1 MKLSDIFMIVL
12 VANAYRNVD
21 GFSYAIFIC
30 AAVYGLCRALEM
42 IFF

>member
-1 MKLSDIFMIVL
+1 MKLSDIFMVVL
-12 VANAYRNVD
+12 VANACRNVD

-30 AAVYGLCRALEM
+30 GAVYGLCRALEM